1 VDDARRVVP
10 HPPLGSACGGQ
21 LLTRRA
27 PLNTSS
33 IVSGEG
39 HRRHRHGSLRVDAN
53 VGGARR
59 GGGLPGASGTDEP
72 GDRGRG
78 FLDLLLRFD
87 AASVCGVQ
95 HAVSEVIV
103 QQLQRDG
110 LEGLGDG

>member
-1 VDDARRVVP
+1 MDDARRVVP

-39 HRRHRHGSLRVDAN
+39 HRRHRHGSLRVDPN

-59 GGGLPGASGTDEP
+59 GGCLERQDRTSLAIAAEASSIFCSASRPPES
-72 GDRGRG
+72 
-78 FLDLLLRFD
+78 
-87 AASVCGVQ
+87 AARSMQC
-95 HAVSEVIV
+95 
-103 QQLQRDG
+103 RR
-110 LEGLGDG
+110 